1 MRILLIFIDGLGI
14 GPDDPSINP
23 LVRFPGKFFPSLLSA
38 PLSRSLPVI
47 QTDRLFFAPIDA
59 TLGVDGLPQSATG
72 QTSLF
77 TGINAPQRLG
87 RHVQAFPGP
96 QLAAIISESGIMG
109 RLKQQGFSVTSAN
122 MYTPN
127 YMAQVAARQRR
138 HSATTLLTLAAGERL
153 RSLPDMAAGR
163 AVYQDITNRMLP
175 EFGFEVPPVS
185 PAEAGRRLVRIA
197 ADHHFTLFEYFQTD
211 RWGHKQNWDKAEA
224 VLQVLDEFLSAVYQ
238 AADDLLVIVTSDH
251 GNFED
256 FSLKTHTLNPV
267 PCLIFGPQ
275 AATVGETAAD
285 LTDLAPAMIS
295 YIKRGASHE

>member
-1 MRILLIFIDGLGI
+1 MRILLIFIDGFGI
-14 GPDDPSINP
+14 GPDDPKINP

-38 PLSRSLPVI
+38 PLSRALPAI
-47 QTDRLFFAPIDA
+47 RTEGLFFAPIDA

-77 TGINAPQRLG
+77 TGLNASKLLG

-96 QLAAIISESGIMG
+96 QLAAMISESGIMG
-109 RLKQQGFSVTSAN
+109 RLKQQGLSVTSAN
-122 MYTPN
+122 MYTPH

-138 HSATTLLTLAAGERL
+138 HSATTLLTLAAEERL
-153 RSLPDMAAGR
+153 RSLSDMIEGR
-163 AVYQDITNRMLP
+163 AVYQDITNQMLP
-175 EFGFEVPPVS
+175 EFGFEAPLVS
-185 PAEAGRRLVRIA
+185 PTEAGRRLVRIA
-197 ADHHFTLFEYFQTD
+197 KEHHFTLFEYFQTD

-224 VLQVLDEFLSAVYQ
+224 VLHVLDEFLLAIYQTAVN
-238 AADDLLVIVTSDH
+238 LLVVITGDH

-256 FSLKTHTLNPV
+256 FSTKTHTLNPV

-275 AATVGETAAD
+275 AATVGETVYD

-295 YIKRGASHE
+295 YIKRGAFDE